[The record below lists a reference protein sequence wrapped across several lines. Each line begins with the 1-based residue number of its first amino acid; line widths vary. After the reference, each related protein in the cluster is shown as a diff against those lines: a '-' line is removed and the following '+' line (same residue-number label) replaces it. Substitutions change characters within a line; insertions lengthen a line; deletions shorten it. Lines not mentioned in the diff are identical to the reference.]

1 MKKLLVS
8 FLLILISLNINAEI
22 VRESITEIR
31 QLKEVEII
39 EKFSNSKTIGRF
51 DQEGGQSI
59 VEEIYWPNGE
69 YTVAF
74 KDYDTVAYGTW
85 KIKNNK
91 MCYKAISKKG
101 TEIYGYNGEF
111 ACYYLFEGQRL
122 KTGIS
127 GVDYKYIYVTETPN
141 GDPFIEIKYF
151 TSMEEVMTDT
161 VKAKAKKKRDD
172 KTKELQRKAA
182 LNKIE
187 KERKAE
193 EKKKQDSIESEKMK
207 RLIAQARKNS
217 QYNPGFRDLKPGM
230 PFEDYKKIC
239 PRSNVCYGLQDIKFD
254 ASPFYGKIKT
264 VNVLTLDMGP
274 ITSDGVFIDLINE
287 FTDPD
292 ADIFRKMKNNFDN
305 KYVLDYEFSTR
316 DRQLFNNN
324 EKNKLLVVYSKG
336 QVVLRINRKERKDSR
351 RKDLWLYIEYRDVQ
365 QATEFLKT
373 NAPVKATL
381 NDF

>member
-1 MKKLLVS
+1 MKKIILS
-8 FLLILISLNINAEI
+8 FLILLFSLPSFSGKYDSLEI
-22 VRESITEIR
+22 VTRTYGDGSKSYFVNGLPITTKTYSSYRRGEIGAKKLIDIAHNDKESKERQIT
-31 QLKEVEII
+31 
-39 EKFSNSKTIGRF
+39 NT
-51 DQEGGQSI
+51 
-59 VEEIYWPNGE
+59 
-69 YTVAF
+69 
-74 KDYDTVAYGTW
+74 
-85 KIKNNK
+85 
-91 MCYKAISKKG
+91 KKP
-101 TEIYGYNGEF
+101 E
-111 ACYYLFEGQRL
+111 
-122 KTGIS
+122 
-127 GVDYKYIYVTETPN
+127 
-141 GDPFIEIKYF
+141 
-151 TSMEEVMTDT
+151 EEVITDADKAKAKAKLT
-161 VKAKAKKKRDD
+161 ADFQKRKAENTRKYEEEAPERKRVADAKKAKEKKIADAVKAKAKKKRDD

-182 LNKIE
+182 VNKIE